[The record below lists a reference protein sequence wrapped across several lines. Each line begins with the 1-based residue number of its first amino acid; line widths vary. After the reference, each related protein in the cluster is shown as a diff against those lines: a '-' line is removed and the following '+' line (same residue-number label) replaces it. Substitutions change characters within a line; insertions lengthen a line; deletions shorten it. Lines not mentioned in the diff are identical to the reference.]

1 MKNKLILGAGLA
13 VGFVLGSRAGRGSYE
28 QLRDAAQEL
37 WASNIS
43 RNTRQNDPVRSGSST
58 GPRAGRRASS
68 GNAWNSDA
76 GGASARTG
84 EAGSGAAGVGAAAAA
99 GRPETIR
106 DVSSDPAMDDRPGG
120 EWAGEGGALAD
131 EPATGT
137 DPEEN
142 LGHS

>member
-1 MKNKLILGAGLA
+1 MKNKLIFGAGLA
-13 VGFVLGSRAGRGSYE
+13 AGFVLGSRAGRGSYE

-37 WASNIS
+37 WTSNIS
-43 RNTRQNDPVRSGSST
+43 RNAGQKDPVRSGSST
-58 GPRAGRRASS
+58 GSRAGRRAST

-76 GGASARTG
+76 GASSVRTG
-84 EAGSGAAGVGAAAAA
+84 AAGSGAADAGAAAAA
-99 GRPETIR
+99 GRPETRR

-131 EPATGT
+131 GPATGT

>member
-13 VGFVLGSRAGRGSYE
+13 AGFVLGSRAGRGTYE
-28 QLRDAAQEL
+28 QLRDTAQEL
-37 WASNIS
+37 WASNVS
-43 RNTRQNDPVRSGSST
+43 RNTRQKDPVRSGSST
-58 GPRAGRRASS
+58 GPQAGRRASS

-76 GGASARTG
+76 GASSARTG
-84 EAGSGAAGVGAAAAA
+84 VAGSGAADVGAAAA
-99 GRPETIR
+99 GRPETMR

-131 EPATGT
+131 GPATGT

>member
-13 VGFVLGSRAGRGSYE
+13 AGFILGSRAGRGTYE
-28 QLRDAAQEL
+28 QLRDAAHEL
-37 WASNIS
+37 WASNVS

-76 GGASARTG
+76 GASSARTG
-84 EAGSGAAGVGAAAAA
+84 VAGSGAADVGAAAA
-99 GRPETIR
+99 GRPETMR

-131 EPATGT
+131 GPATGT

>member
-37 WASNIS
+37 WTSNIS
-43 RNTRQNDPVRSGSST
+43 RNTRQNDPVRNGSST
-58 GPRAGRRASS
+58 SSRAGRRASS
-68 GNAWNSDA
+68 GNTWNSNA
-76 GGASARTG
+76 GASSARNG
-84 EAGSGAAGVGAAAAA
+84 VAGSGAADAGAAAA
-99 GRPETIR
+99 GRPETMR

-120 EWAGEGGALAD
+120 EWAGEGGALPD
-131 EPATGT
+131 GPATGT

>member
-37 WASNIS
+37 WTSNIS
-43 RNTRQNDPVRSGSST
+43 RNTRQNDPVRNGSST
-58 GPRAGRRASS
+58 SSRAGRRASS
-68 GNAWNSDA
+68 GNAWNSNA
-76 GGASARTG
+76 GASSARTG
-84 EAGSGAAGVGAAAAA
+84 VAGSGAADAGAAAA
-99 GRPETIR
+99 GRPETMR

-120 EWAGEGGALAD
+120 EWAGEGGALPD
-131 EPATGT
+131 GPATGT

>member
-37 WASNIS
+37 WASNVS
-43 RNTRQNDPVRSGSST
+43 RNIRQNDPVRSGSSP
-58 GPRAGRRASS
+58 GSRAGRRASS
-68 GNAWNSDA
+68 WNAWNSDA
-76 GGASARTG
+76 GASSARTG
-84 EAGSGAAGVGAAAAA
+84 AAGSGAADIGAAEA
-99 GRPETIR
+99 GRPETRR

-131 EPATGT
+131 GPATGT

>member
-68 GNAWNSDA
+68 GNAWISDA
-76 GGASARTG
+76 GAASARTG
-84 EAGSGAAGVGAAAAA
+84 VAGSGAAGVGAAAAA
-99 GRPETIR
+99 GRPETMR

>member
-1 MKNKLILGAGLA
+1 MKNKLILAAGLA
-13 VGFVLGSRAGRGSYE
+13 AGFVLGSRAGRGTYE
-28 QLRDAAQEL
+28 QLREVAQDL

-43 RNTRQNDPVRSGSST
+43 RNTSQNEPVRSGAST
-58 GPRAGRRASS
+58 GSRAGRRASS

-76 GGASARTG
+76 GAPSARTG
-84 EAGSGAAGVGAAAAA
+84 VAGSADVGAAAAV
-99 GRPETIR
+99 GRPETMR

-131 EPATGT
+131 GPATGT

>member
-28 QLRDAAQEL
+28 QLREAAQEL

-43 RNTRQNDPVRSGSST
+43 RNTHHKDPVRSGSSP

-76 GGASARTG
+76 GASSAR
-84 EAGSGAAGVGAAAAA
+84 SGAAGAGAADVGAGEAT
-99 GRPETIR
+99 GRPEALR

-120 EWAGEGGALAD
+120 EWAGEGGALPDGA
-131 EPATGT
+131 ATGS